1 MRHLVGDDLGDFAA
15 FYDTDVELVSVARP
29 ESKALTALAAQL
41 SASRQ
46 VVEAQ
51 WQQATEDADAPA
63 RMLSPQI
70 GSEGVSALKAEIM
83 ELADVLNTLLG
94 CDRVGVRLA
103 TLNMP
108 MCPRFH
114 VDQIPCRLL
123 STISGPAT
131 QWIPNDD
138 VDQALF
144 AARTDDT
151 LPVRAGKTFSQLS
164 AGSWSLLKGG
174 SWDEHFGGVVHRSP
188 HQSHE
193 RLLLSIDPIFSH

>member
-29 ESKALTALAAQL
+29 ESKALTALATQL

-51 WQQATEDADAPA
+51 WEQAHDDADAPA
-63 RMLSPQI
+63 RALSPQI
-70 GSEGVSALKAEIM
+70 EEAGLRALEEEIL
-83 ELADVLNTLLG
+83 ELGDVLHTLLG
-94 CDRVGVRLA
+94 CDRIGVRLA

-123 STISGPAT
+123 STICLLYTSPSPRDAT
-131 QWIPNDD
+131 
-138 VDQALF
+138 
-144 AARTDDT
+144 
-151 LPVRAGKTFSQLS
+151 LS
-164 AGSWSLLKGG
+164 RMPSSA
-174 SWDEHFGGVVHRSP
+174 
-188 HQSHE
+188 
-193 RLLLSIDPIFSH
+193 